1 MKKIIIF
8 CAILGILILSC
19 GNSNQVKEENK
30 VVSTPKEGIE
40 MYLDTLKSENTL
52 KITRGGNPLTVVGK
66 ELKVG
71 DKIKEIPLT
80 VNTELEDRNIFEDKA
95 IKVLYT
101 APSLDTK
108 VCSIQTRILNDAAL
122 KYTDI
127 KFYSITMD
135 TPFAQE
141 RFCNANE
148 IHGLQAVSDYKY
160 HQFGLQNGFYVKE
173 SGLLARALTIV
184 DEDNVVKYIE
194 YVSEQ
199 GNEADVEKALKFLEE
214 KMIKK

>member
-52 KITRGGNPLTVVGK
+52 KITRGGYPLTVVGK

-108 VCSIQTRILNDAAL
+108 VCSIQTRMLNDAA
-122 KYTDI
+122 
-127 KFYSITMD
+127 
-135 TPFAQE
+135 
-141 RFCNANE
+141 
-148 IHGLQAVSDYKY
+148 
-160 HQFGLQNGFYVKE
+160 
-173 SGLLARALTIV
+173 
-184 DEDNVVKYIE
+184 
-194 YVSEQ
+194 
-199 GNEADVEKALKFLEE
+199 
-214 KMIKK
+214 